1 MKYLPSGY
9 IALSSLCLALGVL
22 LATFLGATAANPAT
36 VQIFY
41 LPLPEDQVRTSFLAI
56 YSGTG
61 ATMHTI
67 IGISITADGS
77 ILYYDQWENG
87 YDADLANPTNLYSAS
102 NLGGTQIWGDGNAA
116 NGAPPGIP
124 TDLLNAGTIITLE
137 NDIAIPRNP
146 ATIQYDG
153 RDKIGVTKVAVIT
166 KSTWAVRPG
175 TVLADAIEVLDTT
188 RWGTDFRL
196 PIGEDLNTSSSNMF
210 EYVSLLVMAA
220 EDNTSVQIDSNGDG
234 TVDITQT
241 LSQGQSYQVSST
253 TVGDLTSNARI
264 TSNKEVQVDLIT
276 GDLGSTYES
285 RWFAVPPTD
294 LWGDSYYTPVG
305 TTSTNFPANVFLYN
319 PNQSAA
325 ITINYETKSSSGS
338 FSVPAKGSYRFVM
351 PLLSGAHFYTAD
363 DAPFLAVGTMD
374 SSASGANQTYDWG
387 YTLMTESFLTSA
399 FAVGWAPGT
408 GTTPPSGNGSPVW
421 VIATEPTTVYVD
433 YDGDLTTGSNT
444 APGGSKYDV
453 AYDLTAL
460 ESKQIYDPDK
470 DQTGMRVYTVDGV
483 TISGA
488 WGEDPSKAS
497 AGTPYLDVGY
507 TLLPLPQP
515 VVVKTAALVVDNNS
529 NTKIDPTDTVAY
541 TITVKNLGAVTL
553 FNTVITDTVPT
564 NTSYVANS
572 TQFNNTPVADDS
584 APGTAFPLDA
594 AGLNIG
600 NVAVGGSVV
609 ITFRATTNS
618 YPPVYTSLVNR
629 VSVSAGGETYVAEA
643 ITPIDTGSLTQCT
656 LDFTNSS
663 GTAVTVYPENNTI
676 YLKLNDGDQNRA
688 AGTAESL
695 TVLVQNSATGDR
707 ETVTLTETTV
717 NSGIFSGS
725 LPASV
730 TNGGNIED
738 GILKALA
745 GDTVAVSH
753 TDSLY
758 GDTCSDS
765 AQLSVPSL
773 TKPLYLSADGSG
785 SPDQDLDRNHPGET
799 GDSTTAATSALSSGS
814 GAVAVDAMTKNVS
827 TSAASLTFAH
837 ATGTGSNRLMLVAVV
852 VGATASTG
860 NNAGT
865 VSSVTYGGTSLTQV
879 GTVAEPGTRVRTYIY
894 RLLNPPFGS
903 NNVVVTLAA
912 ARPVY
917 AGVTTFTGVDQTT
930 PLGTFVSTSA
940 GDVSGAGGGGTS
952 ATLNVS
958 SAANELVFDVIGI
971 DRESGDNVSPVAG
984 TGQTAR
990 WTDNSSGFVAGGSS
1004 TEAGASTVTMSWS
1017 WVSSNQYAIGAV
1029 AIKPA
1034 TTNPTAAFTQTP
1046 TLCSALA
1053 LPTGGAVSV
1062 TTYVNVSSGTM
1073 PTNPSITAVLKYGT
1087 TTFATL
1093 TNPTYDSS
1101 AGTLSWTGALA
1112 GNVTIPAGQ
1121 AVVLEVTSSQSGVAF
1136 TIQYDSTTKPSKIK
1150 LPTTTVID
1158 ITSFG
1163 IYDAAYPG
1171 GALLTGTTNGQTVYV
1186 RATVSDPFGTADI
1199 RQLDVKITDPASS
1212 VTTQSLTSVVATAGC
1227 TKTFEYAWTT
1237 SVRQG
1242 QYNVEVTAREGYET
1256 GADAIT
1262 DQASTTLNVN
1272 YQDTGTP
1279 SVSEFTTG
1287 NNGSSTTTYSANA
1300 SICVRITDVDQ
1311 NQNAAVAE
1319 TITATITGASGDSE
1333 LVTLTET
1340 GVNTGIF
1347 TVCIPSSSST
1357 VGSSNNGTLYAP
1369 TGTTLSVSYTDPNDV
1384 TDTSSDSAMISTTTP
1399 AVSLSKTRLTPS
1411 DGIAVTGETVRF
1423 DLVVGNPGSTNL
1435 NTVTVVDTFPSSCL
1449 SYQSASVTPSSVA
1462 APTIQWSVGP
1472 ITSGANKTISVYFT
1486 VTEACVPATNTAT
1499 ATAVDQNSQN
1509 VAAGP
1514 VTAVVTTTEPA
1525 VSVSKTQI
1533 TPVGGTPEVGETVRF
1548 QIALTNTGST
1558 NITSLPLSDNYSA
1571 GCLTYTAA
1579 TPTASAAGNGVVLWN
1594 NVGPLAVGVSTNIIV
1609 TFTVASG
1616 CAPTA
1621 NQADSSAAVDEN
1633 GDSVPA
1639 VQASASLTTVSG
1651 SIGDLVWYD
1660 MNGDGLYQSGEAG
1673 LSGVVISLTLPS
1685 NVVITTTTDSS
1696 GLYHFADLASG
1707 AYTVTVATSTLPT
1720 GYASTTGN
1728 SPLALTLT
1736 AGTQITS
1743 ADFGYQPAGAVE
1755 GILFI
1760 DVDAN
1765 GLYSSTIDTPLNAI
1779 TLVITD
1785 SNGITYSVTTDS
1797 NGYYSQVVAVG
1808 AVTIAVNDNNLPA
1821 NVMLENGFTDPKTIT
1836 AVLGSIAS
1844 ADFAYVTPLIIDKDT
1859 LTPTVIAGEGV
1870 TYTIVVRNVGADTL
1884 TSVVISDTLPV
1895 SFTYLGSAITQ
1906 VAASRTAT
1914 SNPTSGA
1921 TTLRWRQWDIAPGGA
1936 VTITFTVAVLS
1947 SATANVRDNTAY
1959 ATSDQTGQIDDNGA
1973 AGQDTHTPYAADPTD
1988 DEDVTVQT
1996 MAALVVTK
2004 NDMVDPIT
2012 AGSTLTY
2019 TIMVTN
2025 SGPSDAQNVIITDT
2039 LATGTSFQ
2047 SATASCTA
2055 TATQVFCNL
2064 GTITANASTTVTI
2077 VVLVDPNMTYQFEQ
2091 TLTNHLAFAWPWLL
2105 VVARRD
2111 PSALNDWDNHQREL
2125 EHEQST

>member
-1 MKYLPSGY
+1 MKPLPSRRLSLVSLC
-9 IALSSLCLALGVL
+9 IALAIT
-22 LATFLGATAANPAT
+22 LATFAVTDAANPAT

-67 IGISITADGS
+67 TGISVTANGA

-124 TDLLNAGTIITLE
+124 SDLLNAGTIITLE
-137 NDIAIPRNP
+137 NDITIPRNP
-146 ATIQYDG
+146 ATIRYDG
-153 RDKIGVTKVAVIT
+153 RDKIGATKVAVIT
-166 KSTWAVRPG
+166 KSTWATSPG

-196 PIGEDLNTSSSNMF
+196 PIGEDLNTASSNMF

-220 EDNTSVQIDSNGDG
+220 EDNTSVQIDRNGDG

-241 LSQGQSYQVSST
+241 LSEGQSYQVSST

-264 TSNKEVQVDLIT
+264 TSNKEIQVDLIT

-285 RWFAVPPTD
+285 RWFAVPPSD

-305 TTSTNFPANVFLYN
+305 TTSTNYPANVFLYN

-325 ITINYETKSSSGS
+325 LTINYETQSSSGS
-338 FSVPAKGSYRFVM
+338 FSVPAKGNYRFVM

-363 DAPFLAVGTMD
+363 DAPFLAIGTMD
-374 SSASGANQTYDWG
+374 SSTSGANQTYDWG

-408 GTTPPSGNGSPVW
+408 GAIPPSGNGSPVW
-421 VIATEPTTVYVD
+421 VIATEPTTIYVD

-444 APGGSKYDV
+444 APDGSKYDV
-453 AYDLTAL
+453 AYTLSAL

-515 VVVKTAALVVDNNS
+515 VVVKTAALVIDNNS

-564 NTSYVANS
+564 NTTYVANS
-572 TQFNNTPVADDS
+572 TKFNNTPVADDNT
-584 APGTAFPLDA
+584 PGTAFPLDEG
-594 AGLNIG
+594 GLNIG
-600 NVAVGGSVV
+600 NVAVGGTVLV
-609 ITFRATTNS
+609 TFRAATNNF
-618 YPPVYTSLVNR
+618 PPVYTSLVNR

-663 GTAVTVYPENNTI
+663 GTAVTVYVENDTI
-676 YLKLNDGDQNRA
+676 YLKLNDGDQNLD

-695 TVLVQNSATGDR
+695 TGLVQNSATGDR
-707 ETVTLTETTV
+707 ETVTLSETTV
-717 NSGIFSGS
+717 NSGIFTGS
-725 LPASV
+725 LPSSI
-730 TNGGNIED
+730 TNGGDVED
-738 GILKALA
+738 GTLKALA

-773 TKPLYLSADGSG
+773 TKPLYLSTDGSG

-814 GAVAVDAMTKNVS
+814 GAVAVDATTKNVS
-827 TSAASLTFAH
+827 TSASSLTFAH
-837 ATGTGSNRLMLVAVV
+837 TTGTGSNRLMLVAVV
-852 VGATASTG
+852 VGASASTG

-879 GTVAEPGTRVRTYIY
+879 GTVAEPGTRVRSYLY

-903 NNVVVTLAA
+903 NSVVVTLAA

-952 ATLNVS
+952 ASLSVS
-958 SAANELVFDVIGI
+958 SAANELVFDVIAV
-971 DRESGDNVSPVAG
+971 DRETGDNVSPSAG
-984 TGQTAR
+984 AGQTAR

-1004 TEAGASTVTMSWS
+1004 TEAGASTVTMSWN
-1017 WVSSNQYAIGAV
+1017 WVASNQYAIGAV

-1034 TTNPTAAFTQTP
+1034 TANPTAAFTQTP
-1046 TLCSALA
+1046 TLCSALS
-1053 LPTGGAVSV
+1053 LPVGGAVGV
-1062 TTYVNVSSGTM
+1062 TTYVNISSGTM
-1073 PTNPSITAVLKYGT
+1073 PATPSITAVLKYGT

-1093 TNPTYDSS
+1093 TNPTYNSG
-1101 AGTLSWTGALA
+1101 AGTLTWTGAL
-1112 GNVTIPAGQ
+1112 GSNVTIPAGQ
-1121 AVVLEVTSSQSGVAF
+1121 AVMLEVTNSQSGVTFA
-1136 TIQYDSTTKPSKIK
+1136 IQYDSTTKPSKIK

-1186 RATVSDPFGTADI
+1186 RATVSDPFGAADI
-1199 RQLDVKITDPASS
+1199 RQLDVTLTDPTGSA
-1212 VTTQSLTSVVATAGC
+1212 TPQSLTSAVATAGC

-1237 SVRQG
+1237 SVLRG
-1242 QYNVEVTAREGYET
+1242 QYSVAVTAREGYET

-1279 SVSEFTTG
+1279 SISEFTTG
-1287 NNGSSTTTYSANA
+1287 NNGSSTNTYSANA
-1300 SICVRITDVDQ
+1300 SICVRITDLDQ
-1311 NQNAAVAE
+1311 NQDSGVAE
-1319 TITATITGASGDSE
+1319 TITATITGAGGDSE
-1333 LVTLTET
+1333 QVTLTET

-1357 VGSSNNGTLYAP
+1357 VGSANNGTLYAP
-1369 TGTTLSVSYTDPNDV
+1369 AGTMLSVSYTDPNDP
-1384 TDTSSDSAMISTTTP
+1384 TDTSSDSAMISTPTP
-1399 AVSLSKTRLTPS
+1399 AVSLSKARLTPS
-1411 DGIAVTGETVRF
+1411 DGVAVIGETVRF
-1423 DLVVGNPGSTNL
+1423 DLVVGNPGSTTL

-1449 SYQSASVTPSSVA
+1449 SYQSASVTPSSIVT
-1462 APTIQWSVGP
+1462 PTIQWSVGP

-1486 VTEACVPATNTAT
+1486 VTDACAPATNSASV
-1499 ATAVDQNSQN
+1499 TAVDQNSQN

-1514 VTAVVTTTEPA
+1514 VTANVTTTEPR

-1533 TPVGGTPEVGETVRF
+1533 APTGSDPEAGETVRF
-1548 QIALTNTGST
+1548 QIAITNTGST
-1558 NITSLPLSDNYSA
+1558 ALTSLPLSDNYSA

-1579 TPTASAAGNGVVLWN
+1579 TPAASAAGNGVVLWN
-1594 NVGPLAVGVSTNIIV
+1594 NVGPLAVGLSTNVIV

-1616 CAPTA
+1616 CAPTT
-1621 NQADSSAAVDEN
+1621 NQADISAAVDEN

-1639 VQASASLTTVSG
+1639 AQASTSLTTLSA
-1651 SIGDLVWYD
+1651 SIGDLVWD
-1660 MNGDGLYQSGEAG
+1660 DTNGDGLYQTGEPG
-1673 LSGVVISLTLPS
+1673 LAGVVISLTLPS
-1685 NVVITTTTDSS
+1685 NGVITATTNSS
-1696 GLYHFADLASG
+1696 GLYHFANLASG
-1707 AYTVTVATSTLPT
+1707 AYTVTVATSTLPV
-1720 GYASTTGN
+1720 GYATTTHN
-1728 SPLALTLT
+1728 VPLSVTLT
-1736 AGTQITS
+1736 AGQQVTT
-1743 ADFGYQPAGAVE
+1743 ADFGYQPVGAVE
-1755 GILFI
+1755 GILFV
-1760 DVDAN
+1760 DVDAD
-1765 GLYSSTIDTPLNAI
+1765 GTYSNTTDTPLNAI

-1785 SNGITYSVTTDS
+1785 SNGITYPVTTDS
-1797 NGYYSQVVAVG
+1797 NGYYSQIVAVG
-1808 AVTIAVNDNNLPA
+1808 AVTIAVNDNDLPA
-1821 NVMLENGFTDPKTIT
+1821 NVMLENGFTDPTT
-1836 AVLGSIAS
+1836 VTVTVGSIAT
-1844 ADFAYVTPLIIDKDT
+1844 ANFAYVTPLLIDKDT
-1859 LTPTVIAGEGV
+1859 LTPMVIAGEQV
-1870 TYTIVVRNVGADTL
+1870 TYTIVMRNVGADTL
-1884 TSVVISDTLPV
+1884 TNVVISDTLPV

-1921 TTLRWRQWDIAPGGA
+1921 TTLRWGQWDIAPGGA
-1936 VTITFTVAVLS
+1936 VTITFTADVLS
-1947 SATANVRDNTAY
+1947 NATVGVRDNTAY
-1959 ATSDQTGQIDDNGA
+1959 AISDQTAQVDDNGA
-1973 AGQDTHTPYAADPTD
+1973 AGQDTHTPYAADPTS

-1996 MAALVVTK
+1996 VAALVVTK
-2004 NDMVDPIT
+2004 NDTVDPIM

-2025 SGPSDAQNVIITDT
+2025 SGPSDAQNVVITDT
-2039 LATGTSFQ
+2039 LATGTTFQ
-2047 SATASCTA
+2047 SATANCTA

-2064 GTITANASTTVTI
+2064 GTIAANVTVTVTI

-2091 TLTNHLAFAWPWLL
+2091 TLTNRLAFAQPLL
-2105 VVARRD
+2105 SAARHA
-2111 PSALNDWDNHQREL
+2111 PMALNGWGSRQEGKHDE
-2125 EHEQST
+2125 ST